1 MMHIDLDPP
10 LDDPLRTEEFDAL
23 VRELLPEVRTRAPQ
37 LSVIDALREAA
48 RLADARLRSD
58 GRLDRGRL

>member
-1 MMHIDLDPP
+1 MHIDLDPP

-48 RLADARLRSD
+48 RLAEARLRSD

>member
-1 MMHIDLDPP
+1 MHIVLDPP

-48 RLADARLRSD
+48 RLAEARLRSD

>member
-1 MMHIDLDPP
+1 MAIDLDPP

-48 RLADARLRSD
+48 RLAEARLRSD

>member
-48 RLADARLRSD
+48 RLAEARLRSD

>member
-1 MMHIDLDPP
+1 MHIDLDPP

-23 VRELLPEVRTRAPQ
+23 VCELLPEVRTRAPQ

-48 RLADARLRSD
+48 RLAEARLRSD
-58 GRLDRGRL
+58 GRLDRRRL

>member
-1 MMHIDLDPP
+1 MYIDLDPP

-48 RLADARLRSD
+48 RLAEARLRSD
-58 GRLDRGRL
+58 GRLDRGRI

>member
-1 MMHIDLDPP
+1 MHIDLDPP

-23 VRELLPEVRTRAPQ
+23 VRELLPDVRARAPQ
-37 LSVIDALREAA
+37 LSAIDTLREAA
-48 RLADARLRSD
+48 RLAEARLRSD

>member
-1 MMHIDLDPP
+1 MHIDLDPP

-23 VRELLPEVRTRAPQ
+23 VRELLPKVHARAPQ
-37 LSVIDALREAA
+37 LSAVEALREAA
-48 RLADARLRSD
+48 RLAEARLRSD

>member
-1 MMHIDLDPP
+1 MHIDLDPP

-23 VRELLPEVRTRAPQ
+23 VRELLPEVRARVPQ
-37 LSVIDALREAA
+37 LSDIEVLREAA
-48 RLADARLRSD
+48 RLAEARLRSD

>member
-1 MMHIDLDPP
+1 M
-10 LDDPLRTEEFDAL
+10 
-23 VRELLPEVRTRAPQ
+23 RELLPEVRTRAPQ

-48 RLADARLRSD
+48 RLAEARLRSD

>member
-1 MMHIDLDPP
+1 MHIDLDPP

-23 VRELLPEVRTRAPQ
+23 VRELLPEVRARSPQ
-37 LSVIDALREAA
+37 LSVIEALRESA
-48 RLADARLRSD
+48 RLAEARLRCE

>member
-23 VRELLPEVRTRAPQ
+23 VRELLPEVRARTPQ
-37 LSVIDALREAA
+37 LSAIEALREAA
-48 RLADARLRSD
+48 RLAEARLRSD
-58 GRLDRGRL
+58 GRLDRERI